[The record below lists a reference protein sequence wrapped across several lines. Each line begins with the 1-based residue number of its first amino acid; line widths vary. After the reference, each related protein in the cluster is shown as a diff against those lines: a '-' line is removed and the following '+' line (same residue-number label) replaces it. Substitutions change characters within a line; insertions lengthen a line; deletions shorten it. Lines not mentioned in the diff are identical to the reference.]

1 MKNINLFIKKLHITF
16 NLNVDS
22 KVKLIMKSG
31 IKFSFV
37 LILISTLVFSI
48 YITTNKDFELYN
60 IGVAL
65 LKSGNMFIVFF
76 IIFGIC
82 FNQIL
87 KEKNQLQ

>member
-22 KVKLIMKSG
+22 KVKLIIKSG

-60 IGVAL
+60 IGAAL

>member
-48 YITTNKDFELYN
+48 YITTNKDF
-60 IGVAL
+60 
-65 LKSGNMFIVFF
+65 
-76 IIFGIC
+76 
-82 FNQIL
+82 
-87 KEKNQLQ
+87 

>member
-16 NLNVDS
+16 NHNVDS

-76 IIFGIC
+76 IILGIC

>member
-60 IGVAL
+60 IGAAL
-65 LKSGNMFIVFF
+65 LKAGNMFIVFF
-76 IIFGIC
+76 IILGIC